1 MEKISTNND
10 LVRLIYN
17 DLTVREEM
25 ALRNELGSNDVL
37 AFEFD
42 MLREAKNALPKVLFN
57 PSNSV
62 LDRIMAYSQKTAHQ
76 PHF

>member
-25 ALRNELGSNDVL
+25 VLRNELGSNDVL

-57 PSNSV
+57 PSDSV

>member
-25 ALRNELGSNDVL
+25 VLRNELGSNDVL

-57 PSNSV
+57 PSDSV
-62 LDRIMAYSQKTAHQ
+62 LDRIMAYSHKTAHQ

>member
-1 MEKISTNND
+1 MEKISTKND

-17 DLTVREEM
+17 DLTLSEEN
-25 ALRNELGSNDVL
+25 ALRNELRSNDVL

-57 PSNSV
+57 PSDSV

>member
-1 MEKISTNND
+1 MEKISTKND

-17 DLTVREEM
+17 DLTLREENT
-25 ALRNELGSNDVL
+25 LRNELRSNDVL

-62 LDRIMAYSQKTAHQ
+62 LDRIMAYSHKTAHQ

>member
-25 ALRNELGSNDVL
+25 VLRNELRSNDVL

-62 LDRIMAYSQKTAHQ
+62 LDRIMAYSHKTAHQ

>member
-1 MEKISTNND
+1 MEKISTKNN

-17 DLTVREEM
+17 DLSMREEM
-25 ALRNELGSNDVL
+25 ALRTELSGDNEL

-42 MLREAKNALPKVLFN
+42 MLRNAKNALPKVLFN
-57 PSNSV
+57 PSDSV
-62 LDRIMAYSQKTAHQ
+62 LDRIMAYSHATAHQ

>member
-1 MEKISTNND
+1 MEKISTKND

-17 DLTVREEM
+17 DLTLREENT
-25 ALRNELGSNDVL
+25 LRNELRSNDVL

-57 PSNSV
+57 PSDSV
-62 LDRIMAYSQKTAHQ
+62 LDRIMAYSHKTAHQ